1 MFHIRLIKSKRDEMI
16 KNRYKKQRRKYVPIR
31 TCHSKKKNKKHEF
44 ISKGQETTINKEG
57 IKMESSAVLQKTIL
71 CGFGLVITMLLFY
84 FGIKDEAILFEGFG
98 VKLSCKLAGAF
109 TFLLSGIGFFW
120 NKPKVKIEN

>member
-57 IKMESSAVLQKTIL
+57 IKMESSAVLQKNYSLWIWARHHDVVIL
-71 CGFGLVITMLLFY
+71 L
-84 FGIKDEAILFEGFG
+84 
-98 VKLSCKLAGAF
+98 
-109 TFLLSGIGFFW
+109 W
-120 NKPKVKIEN
+120 N

>member
-57 IKMESSAVLQKTIL
+57 IKMESSTVLQKTIL